1 MHILLAGLIGMVSG
15 VTSGL
20 FGVGGGVVMVPAMVM
35 LLKLDAKAAVA
46 TSLMVIIP
54 TALAGS
60 ILNHSFGRIDW
71 RTAAALIP
79 LAIIGALVGT
89 HFKES
94 MDSEILKRV
103 FGAFIMLMGAQMLFF
118 K

>member
-1 MHILLAGLIGMVSG
+1 MNILLAALIGLVSG

-20 FGVGGGVVMVPAMVM
+20 FGVGGGIVMVPAMIL
-35 LLKLDAKAAVA
+35 LLKLDAKTAVA
-46 TSLMVIIP
+46 TSLLVIIP

-60 ILNHSFGRIDW
+60 ILNHSFGRIEW

-79 LAIIGALVGT
+79 LAIIGALAGT

-94 MDSEILKRV
+94 VDSEILKRV
-103 FGAFIMLMGAQMLFF
+103 FGALIMLVGAQMLFF